1 MTDAAAT
8 NPGGT
13 DAAAFLAAIVASSDD
28 AIVGKSLDGTI
39 LSWNAAAE
47 RIFGYRAEEIIGRS
61 IRTLIPADRQAE
73 EDAIIACVSRGE
85 RVPTF
90 ETVRLRKDRSTVP
103 IAVTV
108 SPVRDADERIV
119 AASKIA
125 RDITEMKRVRAQL
138 EESEER
144 FRLLAD
150 NMSQLAWIA
159 DQRGSIGWYNRRW
172 FEFTGTTLEQMQ
184 GWGWKVVHHPDHIDR
199 VTTRWQAHLAS
210 GDEWEDTFPLR
221 GADGE
226 YRWFLSRAL
235 PIRDADGHIGHWF
248 GRNTDIT
255 AMRDAEQRIELLM
268 MEVNHR
274 SKNMLAV
281 IQALARRTA
290 AQGGDFVSRL
300 ERRIHAIAL
309 NQDLLVNRAWSSV
322 PLDEMVTTQ
331 LSIIG
336 DSALQVALEGPELL
350 LTPGAVEAIAM
361 AIHEMATNAVRHGA
375 LHSRDGRVAV
385 VWSVEPGEGG
395 RQFAITWIESGGPPV
410 TAPETLGFGTRI
422 IADVPRSKLGAD
434 VSIDFPPEGFRWS
447 LRCPVATIC
456 QPPAAFGSGKPAHL
470 APRLG

>member
-1 MTDAAAT
+1 MTDSKAADA
-8 NPGGT
+8 GGT
-13 DAAAFLAAIVASSDD
+13 DAGAFLAAIVASSDD

-39 LSWNAAAE
+39 LSWNGAAE
-47 RIFGYRAEEIIGRS
+47 RIFGYAAQEIIGKS
-61 IRTLIPADRQAE
+61 IRTLIPPDRQAE
-73 EDAIIACVSRGE
+73 EDAIIASVSRGE

-90 ETVRLRKDRSTVP
+90 ETIRLRKDGTTVP

-108 SPVRDADERIV
+108 SPVRDGEGRIV

-125 RDITEMKRVRAQL
+125 RDITSIKHVRAQL
-138 EESEER
+138 DDSEER

-159 DQRGSIGWYNRRW
+159 DETGSISWYNRRW
-172 FEFTGTTLEQMQ
+172 FDFTGTTLEQML
-184 GWGWKVVHHPDHIDR
+184 GWGWTKVHHPDHLDR
-199 VTTRWQAHLAS
+199 VTRRWEANIAS
-210 GDEWEDTFPLR
+210 GEEWEDTFPLR
-221 GADGE
+221 GANGE

-235 PIRDADGHIGHWF
+235 PIRDVAGHVGHWF
-248 GRNTDIT
+248 GTNTDIT
-255 AMRDAEQRIELLM
+255 EMRDAEQRIELLM

-300 ERRIHAIAL
+300 ERRIQAIAL
-309 NQDLLVNRAWSSV
+309 NQDLLVHRAWSSV
-322 PLDEMVTTQ
+322 PIDEMVTTQ
-331 LSIIG
+331 LSVIG

-375 LHSRDGRVAV
+375 LNSRAGQVVVA
-385 VWSVEPGEGG
+385 WRVEPAQDGE
-395 RQFAITWIESGGPPV
+395 QFAITWTETGGPPV
-410 TAPETLGFGTRI
+410 VAPEALGFGARI
-422 IADVPRSKLGAD
+422 IADVPRNKLGAE

-447 LRCPVATIC
+447 LRCPVATISQ
-456 QPPAAFGSGKPAHL
+456 QPASFGGDTPVQFASHPG
-470 APRLG
+470 